1 MRRRPAIICTL
12 ALTCLLAAC
21 GTQSA
26 ENGMDGG
33 SSDGRTETTIAAA
46 GAGGEAEYDSSADGR
61 SLTRDDAAATESLAA
76 PRAPGADVATPPVA
90 TTLNAGSVDD
100 NEAWEDYLRYRDDFL
115 ASGITAHDVD
125 ITNRRVITVVDD
137 DDGRPVSGAK
147 VGLRDP
153 DGKVLATRTTYADGR
168 VLLYPPRPS
177 GQDTSVAYDVVVTK
191 GDASATAAL
200 DAEARAQTITLPDAA
215 RIADPVPVD
224 IVFLLDATGS
234 MGDEIEQLKAN
245 VVSVAEQ
252 LDKLSPRPD
261 VRFALTSYRD
271 RGDEYV
277 TRTTDFTSDVAA
289 FTETLRGVVA
299 NGGGD
304 TPESLN
310 AGLHDALAEPAW
322 RDGDTIK
329 LVFLVA
335 DAAPHLDYTDDADYA
350 QEMVTAAE
358 RGIKIHP
365 IASSGLD
372 DQGEY
377 VMRQLAQYTTGRF
390 NFLTYGADGVSP
402 GDRTTHHVDIDDYS
416 VLSLDEL
423 VVQLVKDELDALSG
437 RAVSAPAGSTTT
449 TQDPTQN

>member
-1 MRRRPAIICTL
+1 MRRRPAVTTAL
-12 ALTCLLAAC
+12 AFTWLLAAC
-21 GTQSA
+21 GGA
-26 ENGMDGG
+26 D
-33 SSDGRTETTIAAA
+33 SSDRDTVASPSNGPTASTIAAT
-46 GAGGEAEYDSSADGR
+46 GAGGEAEYDAYADGKGVG
-61 SLTRDDAAATESLAA
+61 RDDAAATERLAG
-76 PRAPGADVATPPVA
+76 PSAPGGDVATPPPIS

-100 NEAWEDYLRYRDDFL
+100 NEAWEDFLRYRDDFL
-115 ASGITAHDVD
+115 ASGIPAHDVD
-125 ITNRRVITVVDD
+125 ITNRYVVTVVG
-137 DDGRPVSGAK
+137 DDGRPVSGAQ
-147 VGLRDP
+147 VELRDP
-153 DGKVLATRTTYADGR
+153 DGKKNAARTTYADGR
-168 VLLYPPRPS
+168 VLMYPPRPS
-177 GQDTSVAYDVVVTK
+177 GQDTSVEYDVVVTK

-200 DAEARAQTITLPDAA
+200 NAETREQTITLAHAA
-215 RIADPVPVD
+215 HIADPAPVD

-245 VVSVAEQ
+245 MVSVAEQ

-277 TRTTDFTSDVAA
+277 TRTTDFTSDVGE

-310 AGLHDALAEPAW
+310 AGLHDALAAPSW

-402 GDRTTHHVDIDDYS
+402 GDQTTHHVDDYS

-423 VVQLVKDELDALSG
+423 VVQLVKDELDALG
-437 RAVSAPAGSTTT
+437 GVSAPAGSTPT
-449 TQDPTQN
+449 TQAQTRN

>member
-1 MRRRPAIICTL
+1 MRRRPALICTL
-12 ALTCLLAAC
+12 ALTGLLAAC
-21 GTQSA
+21 GAQNSEDSSTVAAPAGGREASTVVGEGTDEAMRYDADGDSA
-26 ENGMDGG
+26 YL
-33 SSDGRTETTIAAA
+33 SETRSGAA
-46 GAGGEAEYDSSADGR
+46 G
-61 SLTRDDAAATESLAA
+61 DAAPAPASGDATA
-76 PRAPGADVATPPVA
+76 PAP

-100 NEAWEDYLRYRDDFL
+100 NEAWEDFLRYRDDFL
-115 ASGITAHDVD
+115 ASGIPAHDVD
-125 ITNRRVITVVDD
+125 VTNRHVVTVVDG
-137 DDGRPVSGAK
+137 DGRPVSGAR
-147 VGLRDP
+147 VELRDP
-153 DGKVLATRTTYADGR
+153 DGKVLATRTTYANGR

-177 GQDTSVAYDVVVTK
+177 GQDTSVAYDIAVSK
-191 GDASATAAL
+191 GDASETAAL
-200 DAEARAQTITLPDAA
+200 DAESRAQSITLADAA

-224 IVFLLDATGS
+224 VVFLLDATGS

-245 VVSVAEQ
+245 MVSVAEQ
-252 LDKLSPRPD
+252 LDEQSPRPD
-261 VRFALTSYRD
+261 IRFAITSYRD

-277 TRTTDFTSDVAA
+277 TRTTDFTSDVGA

-310 AGLHDALAEPAW
+310 AGLHDAIAEPAW
-322 RDGDTIK
+322 REGDTIK

-350 QEMVTAAE
+350 VEMQLAAE

-377 VMRQLAQYTTGRF
+377 VMRQLAQYTSGRF

-402 GDRTTHHVDIDDYS
+402 GDQTTHHVDSDDYS

-423 VVQLVKDELDALSG
+423 VVQLVKDELDALN
-437 RAVSAPAGSTTT
+437 PAIGSTPT
-449 TQDPTQN
+449 TQAPTQN